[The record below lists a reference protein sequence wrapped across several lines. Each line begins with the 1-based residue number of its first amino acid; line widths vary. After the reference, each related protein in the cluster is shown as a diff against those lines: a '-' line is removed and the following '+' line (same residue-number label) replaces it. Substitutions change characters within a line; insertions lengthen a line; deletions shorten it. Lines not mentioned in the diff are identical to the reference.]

1 MLTNSNIVEKDIVRM
16 IQKDT
21 LSVLA
26 KSVGTSAGPI
36 GADTQI
42 SKDGSK
48 GKQDVP
54 FAINVYTK
62 DGHTI
67 LSSIN
72 FDDIISDSVKSN
84 LTTITSNVVKRI
96 GDGTTSAVL
105 MSDIVFNKLVELE
118 KSETRYKVP
127 RFLINDFKAAVT
139 EIQKKIRENKR
150 EFNPEAAYN
159 IAYISSNGNEELAT
173 DIKNIYEKYGND
185 VFIEAEASPTKES
198 YIRELDG
205 MSLNTG
211 YTNVSFMT
219 DLKTMVAE
227 IHNPKIYY
235 FKDPVDTPEQIAFL
249 CSIINHNIIK
259 PYSENNFGAA
269 IPTVI
274 LAKHVSR
281 DASGQLDKILSFM
294 DGFND
299 PGRIALKPPLLM
311 VSNIHQE
318 EELDDIA
325 RLCGCKEIQKYLDP
339 KQQDADQKAGVAPTL
354 ENIWEFYG
362 EAETVRADATSTVV
376 INPSRMYDENGEL
389 SEVYKASLSNLQAQ
403 LAQLE
408 NETNDLNV
416 LGSLRR
422 RINSLNSKAITYFVG
437 GVTATDR
444 DSLKYLVDDSILNC
458 RSAAKDGVG
467 YAANTEGFLACS
479 ALAKENPDNK
489 MYALLEDCYRE
500 LLARLYG
507 TNPALT
513 DRLEEIYEGILEGKG
528 PMNIITEEFD
538 KNVLSSIETDA
549 AILECISRVITLM
562 ITCTQCVL
570 PTSAYNKYGNIK
582 IK

>member
-1 MLTNSNIVEKDIVRM
+1 MITNSNIVEKEILRM

-21 LSVLA
+21 LSELA

-42 SKDGSK
+42 SKDGSN
-48 GKQDVP
+48 GKQENP

-118 KSETRYKVP
+118 EKETRYKVP

-159 IAYISSNGNEELAT
+159 IAYISSNGNEKLAT
-173 DIKNIYEKYGND
+173 DIKNIYEKYGNE
-185 VFIEAEASPTKES
+185 VFIEAEASPNKES

-219 DLKTMVAE
+219 DLKTMVSE
-227 IHNPKIYY
+227 IKNPKIYY

-249 CSIINHNIIK
+249 CSIINHNIVK
-259 PYSENNFGAA
+259 PYSENNFAA
-269 IPTVI
+269 AMPTVI

-294 DGFND
+294 DQFNN
-299 PGRIALKPPLLM
+299 PERISLKPPLLM

-325 RLCGCKEIQKYLDP
+325 RLCGCREIQKYLDL
-339 KQQDADQKAGVAPTL
+339 KQQAADQEAGIAPTM
-354 ENIWEFYG
+354 ENIWEFFG

-376 INPSRMYDENGEL
+376 INPSKMYNEDGEL
-389 SEVYKASLSNLQAQ
+389 SELYKASLSNLQAQ
-403 LAQLE
+403 LNQMEA
-408 NETNDLNV
+408 ETNDLNI

-467 YAANTEGFLACS
+467 YAANTEGFVACS
-479 ALAKENPDNK
+479 KLAEENPDNK
-489 MYALLEDCYRE
+489 MYALLVDCYKE

-513 DRLEEIYEGILEGKG
+513 DKMDDIYDGILKGEG
-528 PMNIITEEFD
+528 PVNILTEKHD

-549 AILECISRVITLM
+549 AILECISRIITLM
-562 ITCTQCVL
+562 ITCTQCIL

-582 IK
+582 VK

>member
-1 MLTNSNIVEKDIVRM
+1 MITNSNIVEKEILRM

-21 LSVLA
+21 LSELA

-42 SKDGSK
+42 SKDGSN
-48 GKQDVP
+48 GKQENP

-118 KSETRYKVP
+118 EKETRYKVP

-159 IAYISSNGNEELAT
+159 IAYISSNGNEKLAT
-173 DIKNIYEKYGND
+173 DIKNIYEKYGNE
-185 VFIEAEASPTKES
+185 VFIEAEASPNKES

-219 DLKTMVAE
+219 DLKTMVSE
-227 IHNPKIYY
+227 IKNPKIYY

-249 CSIINHNIIK
+249 CSIINHNIVK
-259 PYSENNFGAA
+259 PYSENNFAA
-269 IPTVI
+269 AMPTVI

-294 DGFND
+294 DQFNN
-299 PGRIALKPPLLM
+299 PERISLKPPLLM

-325 RLCGCKEIQKYLDP
+325 RLCGCREIQKYLDL
-339 KQQDADQKAGVAPTL
+339 KQQAADQEAGIAPTM
-354 ENIWEFYG
+354 ENIWEFFG

-376 INPSRMYDENGEL
+376 INPSKMYNEDGEL
-389 SEVYKASLSNLQAQ
+389 SELYKASLSNLQAQ
-403 LAQLE
+403 LDQMEA
-408 NETNDLNV
+408 ETNDLNI

-467 YAANTEGFLACS
+467 YAANTEGFVACS
-479 ALAKENPDNK
+479 KLAEENPDNK
-489 MYALLEDCYRE
+489 MYALLVDCYKE

-513 DRLEEIYEGILEGKG
+513 DKMDDIYDGILKGEG
-528 PMNIITEEFD
+528 PVNILTEKHD

-549 AILECISRVITLM
+549 AILECISRIITLM
-562 ITCTQCVL
+562 ITCTQCIL

-582 IK
+582 VK